1 MNINLAQFYDLFVKY
16 LSVGS
21 PLQNVI
27 FYSLILLLIL
37 TNIILVK
44 GKRSIATKET
54 QDNDKPLEH
63 EAFAHINESA
73 YENLLQRN
81 IELEAEAIVLKTEL
95 LVLKEELGLL
105 YGKSNRLND
114 QLSDILDCLDLTVS
128 YDGHL
133 WNWSIDFYS
142 NELSLSDYGLQIRG
156 YPQDTKLT
164 WMESLNQIDEQYR
177 KQVETAITISLQTGA
192 DFSMSY
198 KIKPKGGKM
207 ERWIRS
213 FGKVIYSAD
222 GTPMK
227 LEGKFTF
234 TSDDRQVI

>member
-1 MNINLAQFYDLFVKY
+1 MDINLAQFYDVFVTY

-21 PLQNVI
+21 LLQNVI
-27 FYSLILLLIL
+27 FYSFMLLLIL

-44 GKRSIATKET
+44 GGRSIATKET
-54 QDNDKPLEH
+54 QDNGKPGEQ
-63 EAFAHINESA
+63 EAFAHTNESA
-73 YENLLQRN
+73 YEGLLQRN
-81 IELEAEAIVLKTEL
+81 IELEAAVLKTGLLALGEELEL
-95 LVLKEELGLL
+95 LH
-105 YGKSNRLND
+105 GKSKRLSD
-114 QLSDILDCLDLTVS
+114 QVSDILDCLDLNVS

-156 YPQDTKLT
+156 HPQGKKLT
-164 WMESLNQIDEQYR
+164 WMESLDLIDEQYR
-177 KQVETAITISLQTGA
+177 KQVEAAITISLQTGA
-192 DFSMSY
+192 DYSMSY
-198 KIKPKGGKM
+198 KIKTKDGKL

-234 TSDDRQVI
+234 TSGDRQVI